1 MSCPPLRPPVPARSS
16 TRHVNASALAHTS
29 SAPAA
34 GRRGRRPWL
43 ALGVSAP
50 LNHRCFV
57 QVSPRGTALSA
68 GAPPHGR
75 DCPRSPSQGREPTWA
90 RHACLHGAAPWRLLG
105 RAEAAGQQ
113 QRARFRRTA
122 GAASSSR
129 PQLITPAVSRT
140 CLGSVSFFPF
150 LQYFLKTNRKM
161 HNIFLL
167 EQISCT
173 NCTIFFF

>member
-1 MSCPPLRPPVPARSS
+1 VSCPPLRPPVPARSS

-129 PQLITPAVSRT
+129 PQLNGGHPSRFSDVFGF
-140 CLGSVSFFPF
+140 C
-150 LQYFLKTNRKM
+150 
-161 HNIFLL
+161 
-167 EQISCT
+167 
-173 NCTIFFF
+173 FFFSVFTVFFKNKSQNAQYLSFRTN